1 MAAMTE
7 MERKKLAELWE
18 ELVLISNHCPYVKR
32 YITRKARRKKNT
44 IIPFLRVCVVFETN
58 ALYCVQYN
66 LFSETISE
74 GLYDVHLEGK
84 VVEATKTTAGAFK
97 WKRGILMSDF
107 SGYLGVLT
115 LQQLAVKLKDCTDM
129 IINNRNYW

>member
-7 MERKKLAELWE
+7 TERKKLAELWE
-18 ELVLISNHCPYVKR
+18 ELTLIRNHRSYVKS
-32 YITRKARRKKNT
+32 YVVRKARRKKNT
-44 IIPFLRVCVVFETN
+44 IIPFLRVSVVFKTN
-58 ALYCVQYN
+58 ALYCIQYN
-66 LFSETISE
+66 LFTETISE

-84 VVEATKTTAGAFK
+84 VVEATKTTAGAYK
-97 WKRGILMSDF
+97 CKRGIPMSDF

-115 LQQLAVKLKDCTDM
+115 LQQLAVKLKDYTDM